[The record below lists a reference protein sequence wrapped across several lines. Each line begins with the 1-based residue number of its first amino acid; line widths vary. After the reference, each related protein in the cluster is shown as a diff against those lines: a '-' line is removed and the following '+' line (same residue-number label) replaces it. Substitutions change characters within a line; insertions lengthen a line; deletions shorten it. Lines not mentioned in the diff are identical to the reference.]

1 MSTSK
6 AAARAESR
14 HRPAGAAREDSWEA
28 IGFGAGAAV
37 VQEVLAHSESQSQ
50 SKLTQLVLLY

>member
-1 MSTSK
+1 VSTSK

-28 IGFGAGAAV
+28 IGLGAGAAV
-37 VQEVLAHSESQSQ
+37 VQEVLALTQSQ
-50 SKLTQLVLLY
+50 SKMTQPVLLY

>member
-28 IGFGAGAAV
+28 IGLGAGAAV
-37 VQEVLAHSESQSQ
+37 VQEVLA
-50 SKLTQLVLLY
+50 LTQSLSKMTQPVLLY